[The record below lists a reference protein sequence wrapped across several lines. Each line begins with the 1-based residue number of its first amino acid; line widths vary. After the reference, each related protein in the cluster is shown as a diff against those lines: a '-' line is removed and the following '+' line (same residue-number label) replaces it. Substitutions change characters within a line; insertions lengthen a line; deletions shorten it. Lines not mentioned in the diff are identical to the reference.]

1 MTDIRQYDTPTSE
14 MPGTTQ
20 TVKEEAAQVASTAV
34 DQGRQTAAAAAE
46 AVGQTAGTAAEGAK
60 EVASEAAQQVTEV
73 ARQASEQA
81 RDLVAQAES
90 QLHEQAS
97 AQTQRAAGG
106 LADVGRQIRAL
117 VDGHPDQAGV
127 AADAARQLAGK
138 VEQLAGR
145 LEQRGFDG
153 AVADLRNFARRRPG
167 AFLLS
172 AAATGFVVGR
182 LGRGA
187 QVAQE
192 SQDSTPPQR
201 QSPSPALPVPA
212 ATDIVPAPDTELVP
226 PVAAPLVPPPAA
238 AFGEPAPYVP
248 GDVLPEFDGGS

>member
-14 MPGTTQ
+14 MPGATQ
-20 TVKEEAAQVASTAV
+20 TAKEEATQVASTAV
-34 DQGRQTAAAAAE
+34 EQGKQTAAAAAE

-60 EVASEAAQQVTEV
+60 EVASDAAQQVTEV
-73 ARQASEQA
+73 ARQATEQA

-106 LADVGRQIRAL
+106 MADLGRQIRAL
-117 VDGHPDQAGV
+117 VDGHPDEAGV
-127 AADAARQLAGK
+127 AADAAKQLAGK
-138 VEQLAGR
+138 VEELAGR

-187 QVAQE
+187 QVAQ
-192 SQDSTPPQR
+192 DSTPPQR

-212 ATDIVPAPDTELVP
+212 ATDIVPAPDTQLVP
-226 PVAAPLVPPPAA
+226 PVAAPVVPPPAA
-238 AFGEPAPYVP
+238 AFGDPPAYVP
-248 GDVLPEFDGGS
+248 GDVVPEFDGGS